1 MKNAVHPTR
10 SASLGQRLVR
20 PLLALAIAGIA
31 LSGCASDAPEPPP
44 YPEVEKGYGQVSL
57 RWQNGSG
64 EEALPG
70 FQPIVTASGLWVVD
84 RDGEVRRLSLKDGRE
99 EKSFEIDT
107 GAMAGMAADDTLV
120 VLADRGG
127 RVVARD
133 HDGRERWATPL
144 NSALATAPQLTTD
157 AVLVRT
163 IDGRVMA
170 LEHDTGAVR
179 WTWKAPVALL
189 NLWQSSPM
197 LVDIDTVYVGLP
209 SARLVALDLQYGV
222 PRWETVISSTLGAS
236 ELERLVDIV
245 GSPVLRDDEVCA
257 VAYQGRIA
265 CVRTD
270 DGEIVWGRALG
281 SASGMAADGE
291 DLVVVDSNE
300 VIQLLRPNGG
310 TIWRQEG
317 YVRRALTQPV
327 IASGGRLLFGDRFG
341 HLSVLS
347 MEDGRTLARIEID
360 DTAFATPPVVAD
372 GTAYVQTLDG
382 TIAAI
387 ALE

>member
-1 MKNAVHPTR
+1 MKKAAHPSRPSTR
-10 SASLGQRLVR
+10 VQRLLR
-20 PLLALAIAGIA
+20 PLLALALAGSA
-31 LSGCASDAPEPPP
+31 LAGCTSDTPEPPP
-44 YPEVEKGYGQVSL
+44 YPDVEKGYGKVSL
-57 RWQNGSG
+57 RWDNSSG

-70 FQPIVTASGLWVVD
+70 FQPIVTSQGLWVVD
-84 RDGEVRRLSLKDGRE
+84 REGEVRRLSLKDGRE

-107 GAMAGMAADDTLV
+107 EAMAGMAADDSLV

-133 HDGRERWATPL
+133 HDGKERWATPL
-144 NSALATAPQLTTD
+144 NSAIATAPQLTAS

-179 WTWKAPVALL
+179 WTWKAPAALL

-222 PRWETVISSTLGAS
+222 PRWETIIASTLGAS

-245 GSPVLRDDEVCA
+245 GSPVLRDDQVCA

-270 DGEIVWGRALG
+270 DGEIAWSRALG
-281 SASGMAADGE
+281 SASGMAADGD

-310 TIWRQEG
+310 TVWRQEG
-317 YVRRALTQPV
+317 YVRRSLTQPV
-327 IASGGRLLFGDRFG
+327 IAAGGQLLFGDRFG

-347 MEDGRTLARIEID
+347 MDDGRTLARIEID

-372 GTAYVQTLDG
+372 GTAYIQTLDG